1 MIKLYWQKIGF
12 HWLWKVR
19 KCGKFQKTNLLNSL
33 WLHEKGP
40 GVTSRYLHT
49 FPALGSRSIF
59 PAFHLLHATPCKEQ
73 LLDFPHLGLVSFV
86 LGALVGTNFSLA
98 CLRLFSIGSATV
110 INSNSKH
117 CQLLQQFRHTNSK
130 LYLPDFPWAFSRLS
144 PSRSCLAASSITQK
158 RNRR

>member
-40 GVTSRYLHT
+40 GVTSRCLHT

-86 LGALVGTNFSLA
+86 LGTLVGTNFSLA
-98 CLRLFSIGSATV
+98 CLRFSQSVQRQSSTQTPNIVKYCNNLNIQTANFIHLIFRKLFLG
-110 INSNSKH
+110 
-117 CQLLQQFRHTNSK
+117 
-130 LYLPDFPWAFSRLS
+130 YLPLDLALQRRL
-144 PSRSCLAASSITQK
+144 
-158 RNRR
+158 